1 MSEHAPEPV
10 DFDSE
15 IDSWI
20 AGGTVTKRS
29 VEIYLD
35 KAVHA
40 EIDEIL
46 REHEVLERELAQ
58 VGGDESLSD
67 PRLADLNSRLEQ
79 LRERREASKTTWIVR
94 ALTEDD
100 FADLRSKMD
109 LAPEFPD
116 LPDVPEALPEDA
128 SEEAKVEH
136 ERALAAVRSAQP
148 ALEQYERDAAEWTA
162 KFNMLSVARAVDEV
176 RHANGKVARGVTTQT
191 LEGLRA
197 KFGSK
202 PLTRLM
208 EAAAAASVE
217 EPEIPGPFSVGR
229 SRGAATSSSD

>member
-40 EIDEIL
+40 EIDALL
-46 REHEVLERELAQ
+46 REHDLLERELSQ

-67 PRLADLNSRLEQ
+67 PRLADLNARLEK
-79 LRERREASKTTWIVR
+79 LRDRREASKTTWIVR

-100 FADLRSKMD
+100 FSEVRGQLPD
-109 LAPEFPD
+109 APEFPD
-116 LPDVPEALPEDA
+116 APEVPAALPEDA
-128 SEEAKVEH
+128 TDADRAEH
-136 ERALAAVRSAQP
+136 ERAMAAVRASQAEW
-148 ALEQYERDAAEWTA
+148 EQYEQDSSEWTA
-162 KFNMLSVARAVDEV
+162 QFNMVSVAKAVDEV
-176 RHANGKVARGVTTQT
+176 RHANGKVAQGVTVKT

-208 EAAAAASVE
+208 EAAAAASME